1 MTQSSRLKLK
11 YFNVAKDLD
20 EQFRQIPALQLFL
33 NTVLTE
39 LEEAVDKGIYLVGK
53 TDAKDTV
60 YCVAKDCNQTV
71 ELVWSHI
78 VRELYK
84 AGVEVSEN
92 QFAVLFIVK
101 GCR

>member
-1 MTQSSRLKLK
+1 MTLKNRYIQACAALDVQLK
-11 YFNVAKDLD
+11 
-20 EQFRQIPALQLFL
+20 EIPSIQLFI
-33 NTVLTE
+33 NSVVTE
-39 LEEAVDKGIYLVGK
+39 LGEAVDKGIYLVGK

-60 YCVAKDCNQTV
+60 YCAAQECGQTV

-84 AGVEVSEN
+84 AGVEI
-92 QFAVLFIVK
+92 QDTQHAVIFLVK